1 MIQNN
6 ENGENKDIN
15 FNILTDVKS
24 NNNKCE
30 YSFEN
35 FIIIFDIQNGKLMIE
50 IQNKTN
56 SDKYQKQYTQNEL
69 IAMNKV
75 FSMFDSVE
83 DCINI
88 IEVNKNNFSIS
99 TENDICIFTI
109 KLDTQELPKN
119 KISDKIIFQIPLM
132 KLKIEKNNSNMSLI
146 NKNLRCL
153 KIESTFS
160 MESNNNV
167 SPHNS
172 NTTNINLE
180 NINNIVQNLVTKI
193 DNLSQENKE
202 MKERLKVLEENN
214 NKLIDIMKENRIQL
228 LKEKSNLEN
237 SYCINKKE
245 NNNKIFFDGYLDLD
259 NSSFSL
265 QNDTSPENQ
274 NYLTKIYSNF
284 LKNKTKNN
292 SNIEN
297 GLINKK
303 SRKASKDNKEKIS
316 LSLNDKEADNYF
328 YSEKFDVNIIDD
340 VGLFKNEETKKGKES
355 KERNKYNKEY
365 YNNIMNLDEEEEEKK
380 NILRKKE
387 EDETWLVNN
396 SYNMVGG
403 VCLNEG
409 NQDININKESNPNR
423 LNVIKEENSNEDG
436 YLY

>member
-1 MIQNN
+1 
-6 ENGENKDIN
+6 
-15 FNILTDVKS
+15 
-24 NNNKCE
+24 
-30 YSFEN
+30 
-35 FIIIFDIQNGKLMIE
+35 
-50 IQNKTN
+50 
-56 SDKYQKQYTQNEL
+56 
-69 IAMNKV
+69 
-75 FSMFDSVE
+75 
-83 DCINI
+83 
-88 IEVNKNNFSIS
+88 
-99 TENDICIFTI
+99 
-109 KLDTQELPKN
+109 
-119 KISDKIIFQIPLM
+119 M

-274 NYLTKIYSNF
+274 NYLTKVYSNF

-340 VGLFKNEETKKGKES
+340 VGLFKNEETKRGKES